1 MRFIGLSAGER
12 MDRLIQ
18 HEKSAPSFSVQFNH
32 PIAKSDFRDGVGSRD
47 GFSLSPLRKRCG
59 ISNGCCP
66 RIPRFHF
73 VALYFDRRPT
83 LKRKCG
89 PSVVVLFL
97 LSEDLA
103 HALPK
108 MGLLLQESHSLRTCR
123 NLHPLGRWDAIG
135 RLEIGKRDS
144 STGLG

>member
-1 MRFIGLSAGER
+1 MTSTVRA
-12 MDRLIQ
+12 M
-18 HEKSAPSFSVQFNH
+18 V
-32 PIAKSDFRDGVGSRD
+32 
-47 GFSLSPLRKRCG
+47 SLSLLFEKRCG
-59 ISNGCCP
+59 ISDGCCP

-89 PSVVVLFL
+89 PSIVVLFL

-108 MGLLLQESHSLRTCR
+108 MGLLLQESPSLKTCR
-123 NLHPLGRWDAIG
+123 NLQAGRKVQFYFPKFSQPGKSLLEILCTLGRWDTIG
-135 RLEIGKRDS
+135 RLEIEDRRVKYVMDS
-144 STGLG
+144 CSIAGRSIPW